1 MDSWDIIDKLNKEYD
16 DLYNEC
22 ESFKKQLKKSNY
34 LNCLRDIEFLYR
46 FRLEVDI
53 MWMEDGDDY
62 EDRHKRTI
70 QSLFVEDVK
79 DTKRDYEHLCHVR
92 NCDIEQT
99 IDELEDKYETLKK
112 ALN

>member
-46 FRLEVDI
+46 DCLE
-53 MWMEDGDDY
+53 MEICWIQDPDY
-62 EDRHKRTI
+62 EDDKKSLLSTFVNHVMRYKDDDESFYSCHIRHPCLDK
-70 QSLFVEDVK
+70 
-79 DTKRDYEHLCHVR
+79 
-92 NCDIEQT
+92 T